1 MSEEPDYPSRETIT
15 LATACS
21 YVVVRAAFLYAS
33 HTSALASL
41 GKLALLLL
49 IELPIVTLL
58 VAFVV
63 NGFVLHI
70 VGGQLRRLRPGRILA
85 GLFARNRT
93 GRAEDLEHYPSRRR
107 GKPSGQKS
115 DQEG

>member
-1 MSEEPDYPSRETIT
+1 M
-15 LATACS
+15 
-21 YVVVRAAFLYAS
+21 VVRAAFLYAS

-41 GKLALLLL
+41 GKLTLLLL